1 MLNKNTSLKIFFIV
15 FLSFLLIISLVFSSC
30 SLTNQ
35 NDEKLLAT
43 LNDYE
48 NKILILENELMH
60 LKNDHDESNA
70 KKDAE
75 IKDLKNEI
83 TELKESLKSTES
95 TPPSGDEP
103 DKKSDF
109 TYKIENGGATITGY
123 TGKST
128 TVIIPG
134 AIDGHPVKSI
144 GDEAFKGSKITSAS
158 IPSTVTSI
166 GWFAFADCSSLS
178 ALVVPESVT
187 SIGYEAFSGSKSL
200 TVYASTDSY
209 AAKYAKSYGIT
220 VSLE

>member
-1 MLNKNTSLKIFFIV
+1 MLNKKTSLKIFFII

-35 NDEKLLAT
+35 SDEKLLAT

-60 LKNDHDESNA
+60 LKNDHDESDA
-70 KKDAE
+70 EKDAE
-75 IKDLKNEI
+75 LIKLKNEI
-83 TELKESLKSTES
+83 AALKETIKSIES
-95 TPPSGDEP
+95 TPPAEDEP
-103 DKKSDF
+103 EKKSDF

-123 TGKST
+123 TGNGTS
-128 TVIIPG
+128 VIIPS
-134 AIDGHPVKSI
+134 AIDGYTVKAI

-158 IPSTVTSI
+158 IPSTVNSI
-166 GWFAFADCSSLS
+166 GWFAFADCASLT
-178 ALVVPESVT
+178 ALVIPESVT

-200 TVYASTDSY
+200 TVYASADSY

>member
-1 MLNKNTSLKIFFIV
+1 MLNKKTSLKIFFIIL
-15 FLSFLLIISLVFSSC
+15 LSFLLITSLVFSSC

-35 NDEKLLAT
+35 SDEKLLAT

-60 LKNDHDESNA
+60 LKNDHDESDA

-75 IKDLKNEI
+75 IKELKNEI
-83 TELKESLKSTES
+83 TALKESLKSTES
-95 TPPSGDEP
+95 APPAEDEAE
-103 DKKSDF
+103 KKSDF

-123 TGKST
+123 IGKNT
-128 TVIIPG
+128 TVIIPST
-134 AIDGHPVKSI
+134 IDGYTVKAI
-144 GDEAFKGSKITSAS
+144 GDEAFKGSKITSVS
-158 IPSTVTSI
+158 IPSTVQSI
-166 GWFAFADCSSLS
+166 GWFAFADCSSLT
-178 ALVVPESVT
+178 ALVVPDSVT

-200 TVYASTDSY
+200 TVYASAGSY